1 MSEQER
7 TAHELKCRLTVS
19 LHGGRNL
26 NARVLDFLLRF
37 RALAKKA
44 GRGPFQSVG
53 DNHDGVAW
61 IHMHSL
67 VDMFTRC
74 MHRLPPFLL
83 AAAVTKM
90 QHRADSM
97 RGAEAGAG
105 AVPTSAAAAA
115 AESRSS
121 TAPSPSPS
129 PSPSSAAS
137 ASAAAAASRFV
148 DLDSMIEVVVE
159 TYIDEDARMDAA
171 LLDVFRHPNP
181 ALCVQ
186 QQRERMLLRQRGD
199 FAEGAA
205 AAAAQAVPSQATW
218 SVDADACTGANG
230 ISSTEAGAVDSEQ
243 LEPEMY
249 SFMHYSTV
257 LRALGIPWD
266 EERLLRAYQQAVQR
280 AVGRPVAMAD
290 FVATTRCYG
299 VMPVEVE
306 WERVEAAGTSGDG
319 GGGEAG
325 AGGEDPAMT
334 GAAGVD
340 VELPP
345 LEDDAA
351 LQPQGDLLERRLQ
364 ELKDKMRETE
374 AMYEKQRF
382 AGGGACFGR
391 GSLRVVRLWANS
403 CACPSL
409 CALFDVCPCVH
420 VQRALKAGARVSS
433 PRARAVAAAPVA

>member
-1 MSEQER
+1 
-7 TAHELKCRLTVS
+7 
-19 LHGGRNL
+19 
-26 NARVLDFLLRF
+26 
-37 RALAKKA
+37 
-44 GRGPFQSVG
+44 
-53 DNHDGVAW
+53 
-61 IHMHSL
+61 
-67 VDMFTRC
+67 
-74 MHRLPPFLL
+74 
-83 AAAVTKM
+83 
-90 QHRADSM
+90 
-97 RGAEAGAG
+97 
-105 AVPTSAAAAA
+105 
-115 AESRSS
+115 
-121 TAPSPSPS
+121 
-129 PSPSSAAS
+129 
-137 ASAAAAASRFV
+137 
-148 DLDSMIEVVVE
+148 MIEVVVE

-205 AAAAQAVPSQATW
+205 AASVGPAQTSSN
-218 SVDADACTGANG
+218 SVDAGAIAG
-230 ISSTEAGAVDSEQ
+230 VDGSIEAGATDSEH

-249 SFMHYSTV
+249 SFMHYSSV

-306 WERVEAAGTSGDG
+306 WERVEGAGTSGDG
-319 GGGEAG
+319 EAGAGAG
-325 AGGEDPAMT
+325 AGGEDLAAA

-382 AGGGACFGR
+382 AGCGACLGR
-391 GSLRVVRLWANS
+391 GSLRVARFWGSSMHLSFAVRTCSMCIPVSVCSAHSKQEHASRRHERELS
-403 CACPSL
+403 QLRQSHEREIE
-409 CALFDVCPCVH
+409 ALNQMHLNKIEAQKVR
-420 VQRALKAGARVSS
+420 Q
-433 PRARAVAAAPVA
+433 